1 MITMEKLKT
10 YFALKDGPNNSC
22 FYSWNAPV
30 FLFANENISGYLGQ
44 IKPIDGKRVL
54 TVAAGGDH
62 AFEALLAGA
71 KGVDMFD
78 INYLQK
84 HVVELKSKIIK
95 HLSYTDFMRFFFDKK
110 NFFNHEIIRP
120 IWKTFSGGL
129 RTFLLMYYR
138 SQDNRLFRYSSAQHN
153 DYDISQISYI
163 ASESEYK
170 KLGQIMPDNLRF
182 VQGDITE
189 ITTLFQEKYDLV
201 MLSNIFEYMYP
212 GANDASMKLSK
223 FYNNILCPIAD
234 NNLTT
239 DGGQICFHYA
249 WAVNLPQWTEFINA
263 FSRYKNQSI
272 DDFNPCKH
280 DINLVAFPSI
290 RQDIPQSPDT
300 PDIVLTMTQHTR

>member
-1 MITMEKLKT
+1 MEKLKT

-212 GANDASMKLSK
+212 DVCDLSERMLF
-223 FYNNILCPIAD
+223 FYNSVLCPVAD
-234 NNLTT
+234 NNLSQL
-239 DGGQICFHYA
+239 GGKICLHYA
-249 WAVNLPQWTEFINA
+249 WRTEPVQWEKFMNSFQHYVA
-263 FSRYKNQSI
+263 NSI
-272 DDFNPCKH
+272 DDFNLCHHKFSTVEIKSTCKQNSSFLRPS
-280 DINLVAFPSI
+280 DVALV
-290 RQDIPQSPDT
+290 
-300 PDIVLTMTQHTR
+300 MTQNLKQW